1 MFSTGPI
8 KFFSLFFEVW
18 FLPLQIPN
26 RKSYRSSFFILVQ
39 KTSPPLHSEEK
50 KKYHLWLL
58 LPDIKKQRTTEYFRL
73 SNSSAWLFL
82 EQWSTF
88 SLGSRVLRLISSW
101 FGLQEMLQHSPTAP
115 IPHFPGKLQQSLEDS
130 LKDFPAMAIIR
141 SFNPTPNKRTWYMF
155 QAAAEALTLF
165 PANLAPGQSYI
176 SNLYI
181 MFSFISCSLWTW
193 TQRQFSLPLEG
204 VNPFPS
210 FPGKGK
216 TVPAKSDTPA

>member
-1 MFSTGPI
+1 MAPSPRY
-8 KFFSLFFEVW
+8 KKPKNNRV
-18 FLPLQIPN
+18 LQ
-26 RKSYRSSFFILVQ
+26 
-39 KTSPPLHSEEK
+39 
-50 KKYHLWLL
+50 
-58 LPDIKKQRTTEYFRL
+58 L

-82 EQWSTF
+82 E
-88 SLGSRVLRLISSW
+88 LGEQSFKANKQLVWLT
-101 FGLQEMLQHSPTAP
+101 EMLQHSPTAH

-130 LKDFPAMAIIR
+130 LKDFPATAITR
-141 SFNPTPNKRTWYMF
+141 SFNPTPNKRTWCMF

-216 TVPAKSDTPA
+216 TASAKSDTPA